1 MDMSITHTAN
11 VSTHVTQ
18 MLREFS
24 PFRAP
29 SQTDECSTPQDPLHI
44 PEEIKSDPLAFGA
57 RLGSSG
63 PLLPS

>member
-1 MDMSITHTAN
+1 MRFLYHATREQA
-11 VSTHVTQ
+11 
-18 MLREFS
+18 LEFS

-29 SQTDECSTPQDPLHI
+29 SQTDECSKPQDPLHI